1 MSHGAVIMTLPDQL
15 PDMKCLGEDPGDGG
29 SLLYLRM
36 GSVAGTRLYIRQT
49 PSWQHVRLQTDLYL
63 FSFIK
68 GIASQGR
75 DPLTFY
81 TG

>member
-1 MSHGAVIMTLPDQL
+1 MSHGAVIRTLPDQL

-49 PSWQHVRLQTDLYL
+49 PSHGNTSAFKQI
-63 FSFIK
+63 FISFPLLK
-68 GIASQGR
+68 G
-75 DPLTFY
+75 
-81 TG
+81 